1 LSLPGL
7 VRAREARI
15 VRELSSQLEDF
26 YREGLARGM
35 TESDAD
41 AYARAQITDWT
52 QLAATLSDV
61 DRPHARGHVDRWSET
76 LDDHA
81 RERRGWWLMVADR
94 WQDFRYASRRLA
106 GQPGFTIVM
115 VLTLALGIGAN
126 TAIFSII
133 DTLLL
138 ESLPVDHPRELA
150 LLNPTG
156 LRNGWTTGNLTWSYP
171 AYRGLRDAQHV
182 AAVGIHV
189 RQSAHTHHRA
199 DPWSTWRRRCP
210 VQRVLDLPRQQG

>member
-1 LSLPGL
+1 MRDWGRYVRAHLSLPGIA
-7 VRAREARI
+7 RAREARI

-61 DRPHARGHVDRWSET
+61 DRPHARGHVDRWSER

-81 RERRGWWLMVADR
+81 REKRGRWLMVADR
-94 WQDFRYASRRLA
+94 WQDVRYASRRLR

-126 TAIFSII
+126 TAIFSIV
-133 DTLLL
+133 DTLLF
-138 ESLPVDHPRELA
+138 ESLPVERPRELV

-156 LRNGWTTGNLTWSYP
+156 LRNGWK
-171 AYRGLRDAQHV
+171 
-182 AAVGIHV
+182 
-189 RQSAHTHHRA
+189 
-199 DPWSTWRRRCP
+199 
-210 VQRVLDLPRQQG
+210 